1 MGRIL
6 RAYSESGVYHIL
18 FRGVNQQNI
27 FEEKADYDKLKDAL
41 LVIKEEMEFETCQ
54 KCTSPNGFWRSR
66 KDFTQNS
73 GLSQAVGNR
82 GFMVLIIQLEMVF
95 PEFNNSLITQFA

>member
-54 KCTSPNGFWRSR
+54 KCTSPNGSSP
-66 KDFTQNS
+66 N
-73 GLSQAVGNR
+73 GLHICHVYLSLLYTLCNKNELTAVKT
-82 GFMVLIIQLEMVF
+82 
-95 PEFNNSLITQFA
+95 NN